1 MFESVYVNGTY
12 VCGKY
17 VGLCKGVCMCPMP
30 VSHLLSA
37 CLSVCLKIIMYVGRY
52 LC

>member
-30 VSHLLSA
+30 VSHLLSV
-37 CLSVCLKIIMYVGRY
+37 CLSKNNYVCGKVFMLV
-52 LC
+52 